1 MKKISRTIFNPK
13 CANESSWSTVHLG
26 SDVPLCY
33 NFLLFYVKI
42 NRDEVCYSGKPKNSH
57 YLSPIRQEGRIW
69 LCIVKIWGA
78 NFRVCQR
85 SSFYLNNSLLGLFV
99 PFAKSGK
106 ALVFA
111 SMVTLVFGH
120 WMSIGSIVHFPHPPV
135 QTFYSGN
142 NLIMPYN
149 CSIGSPPMIFPPNQ
163 QKTGDKR

>member
-1 MKKISRTIFNPK
+1 MLQDDLFASIKENAIF
-13 CANESSWSTVHLG
+13 A
-26 SDVPLCY
+26 
-33 NFLLFYVKI
+33 I
-42 NRDEVCYSGKPKNSH
+42 
-57 YLSPIRQEGRIW
+57 YL
-69 LCIVKIWGA
+69 
-78 NFRVCQR
+78 N
-85 SSFYLNNSLLGLFV
+85 LNNSLLGLFV

-135 QTFYSGN
+135 RTFYSGN

-149 CSIGSPPMIFPPNQ
+149 CSIGSPPMVFPPNQ